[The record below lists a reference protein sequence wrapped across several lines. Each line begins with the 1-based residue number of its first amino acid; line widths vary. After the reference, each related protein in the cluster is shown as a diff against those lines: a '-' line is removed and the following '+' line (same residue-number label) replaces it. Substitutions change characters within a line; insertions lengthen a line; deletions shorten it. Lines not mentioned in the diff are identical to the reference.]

1 MRLAL
6 LAMALVCVC
15 SCGDK
20 STTCGGDDE
29 CKYLV
34 VQFKE
39 GQNWS
44 IIDSK
49 GKKVVEEEYPAT
61 NQISRITSNGTYWV
75 MERNKYSLYSV
86 RSPKRPLSAVEY
98 DDVTDFCDGRAF
110 VSVFG
115 EPLQIVDEEGHV
127 IKTLPEEIVSVQK
140 FYDGVAVFERKDHLF
155 GYLDRDGKV
164 VIEAQYTAACCFN
177 EGTAVVSKDGD
188 AYLFIDK
195 KGSVTGVVDPEKYR
209 LMIGLEFHEGLI
221 GAEDLTDNSLVF
233 LDKNAN
239 AAVHPVR
246 KLRADDQRD
255 PIFQDGAAIVYQ
267 GYNEPGLIDRKGE
280 VLIRFGKYSVLA
292 YCGNGYYSAKDSNGR
307 FGIIDKEE
315 NVIIPFIYKMATP
328 MLLGD
333 NFVMYQEPT
342 HALVN
347 RNDEWQNIFY
357 RLDKAM
363 PRTYVQFVN
372 VMPTVNAIA
381 ELITPRGYKGLEN
394 NPDAATIAQTFA
406 IPIDSVP
413 ADANMMVS
421 KVTVGNMQGALFC
434 WLDGFPKVEKTH
446 TEVRNDGW
454 FSHEV
459 TVSDGYVWNSQA
471 KMTSISLSVF
481 FSDVNAYRN
490 LFIAKVREKLRQ
502 NGFRE
507 EDAVLMGTDGDKT
520 YFVDL
525 DVIDEWYA
533 LRIHLWEKK
542 F

>member
-1 MRLAL
+1 MRIAL
-6 LAMALVCVC
+6 LALALVCIC

-20 STTCGGDDE
+20 SATSEKDDQY
-29 CKYLV
+29 KYLA

-44 IIDSK
+44 IIDSE
-49 GKKVVEEEYPAT
+49 GKTVVEEEYPSS
-61 NQISRITSNGTYWV
+61 NQISRITSSGTYWV
-75 MERNKYSLYSV
+75 KERNKYSLYSV
-86 RSPKRPLSAVEY
+86 RSPKRPLSSVEY

-115 EPLQIVDEEGHV
+115 EPLQIVDEEGLV
-127 IKTLPEEIVSVQK
+127 IKTLPEEIVSVQI
-140 FYDGVAVFERKDHLF
+140 FNDGVAVFERKDHLA

-164 VIEAQYTAACCFN
+164 AIEAQYTAACCFN
-177 EGTAVVSKDGD
+177 EGIAVASKGD
-188 AYLFIDK
+188 AYFFIDK
-195 KGSVTGVVDPEKYR
+195 KGNVTGTVDPEKYR

-221 GAEDLTDNSLVF
+221 CAEDLSDNSLVF

-239 AAVHPVR
+239 VAVRPVR
-246 KLRADDQRD
+246 KLMANDQRD
-255 PIFQDGAAIVYQ
+255 PIFQEGAAIVYQ

-292 YCGNGYYSAKDSNGR
+292 PCGNGYYSAKDSNGR

-347 RNDEWQNIFY
+347 RNDEWRNIFY
-357 RLDKAM
+357 SFDRAM
-363 PRTYVQFVN
+363 PLTYLQFVN

-394 NPDAATIAQTFA
+394 NPDAATIAQMFA
-406 IPIDSVP
+406 IPIDSVQ
-413 ADANMMVS
+413 ADAMVS
-421 KVTVGNMQGALFC
+421 KVTVGNMQGKLFC

-454 FSHEV
+454 SSHEV
-459 TVSDGYVWNSQA
+459 TVSDGYVWNPEA
-471 KMTSISLSVF
+471 KLTSISLAVSF
-481 FSDVNAYRN
+481 IDVNAYRN

-525 DVIDEWYA
+525 NVIDEWYA
-533 LRIHLWEKK
+533 LRIDLWEKK